1 MVTRGSGRS
10 SGVLALVLAAAAGWP
25 GCGSSGD
32 DDDDDAA
39 DTGGDT
45 TDDGD
50 GGDDADARYSLL
62 LRGEPFTRL
71 VVEVDAVAG
80 MEPYGENPAQLAD
93 GLESVVDKPDGVE
106 VALDGD
112 LESAG
117 ADHAWTFDELQALA
131 GDSFDLALA
140 DDAIAIHLLFV
151 DGHSADDSD
160 AGVVL
165 GEAWSHT
172 HIAIFKQTI
181 DDVCS
186 ASVLP
191 EALREQQC
199 RDAELSILIHEA
211 GHLLGLVD
219 NDLPMVEPHRDQD
232 EAHGRHDADDGC
244 VMYWAYEGGALFDAI
259 GERLLGGGGG
269 AIGFDDACLADL
281 AAERAR

>member
-1 MVTRGSGRS
+1 MGDRGRVRS
-10 SGVLALVLAAAAGWP
+10 SGVLALVLAAAAGWLA
-25 GCGSSGD
+25 CGSSGD
-32 DDDDDAA
+32 DDDDEA
-39 DTGGDT
+39 DTGDA

-50 GGDDADARYSLL
+50 DGDDAEARYSQL
-62 LRGEPFTRL
+62 LRGDPFTRM
-71 VVEVDAVAG
+71 VIEVDAVAG
-80 MEPYGENPAQLAD
+80 MDPYGENPAQLAD
-93 GLESVVDKPDGVE
+93 GLDSVVDKPDGVE
-106 VALDGD
+106 IAIDGD

-181 DDVCS
+181 ESVCS

-199 RDAELSILIHEA
+199 RDAELSILIHES

-232 EAHGRHDADDGC
+232 AAHGRHDADDGC

-259 GERLLGGGGG
+259 GERLLGGDGG